1 MEAITIR
8 EIMEV
13 VGGHMLGE
21 FHDLDREI
29 TRVETD
35 SRTIHEGSLFVPLSG
50 ERFDGHA

>member
-1 MEAITIR
+1 MEAITVR

-13 VGGHMLGE
+13 VGGHMLGDYT
-21 FHDLDREI
+21 DLDREI

-35 SRTIHEGSLFVPLSG
+35 SRTIHDGSLFVPLSG